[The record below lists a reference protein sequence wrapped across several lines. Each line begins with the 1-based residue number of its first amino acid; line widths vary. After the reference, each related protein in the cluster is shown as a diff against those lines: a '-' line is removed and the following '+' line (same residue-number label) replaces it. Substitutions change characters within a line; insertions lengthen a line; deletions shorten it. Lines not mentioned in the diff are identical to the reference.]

1 LILLASVL
9 KPVDDPRML
18 GKFARTLAAL
28 GARVAVAGRA
38 GAVAASSVPA
48 GISQHPIFGGGRLS
62 LGRLAAQAR
71 YWRLLGQ
78 LRPALVVVHAPE
90 LLPLTL
96 LWQALGHKRQF
107 IYDIREN
114 YALNVSTQ
122 GVYRGLVQRTL
133 ASGLRWVEGLAARR
147 AALTLAEASYAAELP
162 FLQALSPSRV
172 VVLENKYQPAPG
184 EQLPT
189 APRPLPA
196 PDEPLRLLYSGTIS
210 ELNGL
215 RAAVGLAKALHAGW
229 PGGALLTIIGFC
241 QRPEVLAD
249 LARWQA
255 QGLPIK
261 LIGGATAVPH
271 AAIVAEIGRSH
282 LGLALYEPHPSTWR
296 CRPTKLF
303 EYLAH
308 GLPVLVPQN
317 PLWEDIISEHDAG
330 LSGDFSPTQLPA
342 TAAGLLAELCARAQN
357 PAGGFYR
364 YGLPVEAVLWA
375 GEGKK
380 LGLLLE
386 SLGLGPTFAA
396 PFA

>member
-9 KPVDDPRML
+9 KPVDDTRML
-18 GKFARTLAAL
+18 GKFACTLATL

-38 GAVAASSVPA
+38 GAAASPLLA
-48 GISQHPIFGGGRLS
+48 GISQHAIFGGSRLS
-62 LGRLAAQAR
+62 LGRLTAQAR

-78 LRPALVVVHAPE
+78 LRPTLVVVHAPE

-96 LWQALGHKRQF
+96 LWRVLGRQRQF

-122 GVYRGLVQRTL
+122 GVYRGLVQRWL

-147 AALTLAEASYAAELP
+147 AAALTLAEASYAAELP
-162 FLQALSPSRV
+162 FLRLMPPNRV
-172 VVLENKYQPAPG
+172 VVLENKYQPAPN

-196 PDEPLRLLYSGTIS
+196 PNEPLRLLYSGTIS

-215 RAAVGLAKALHAGW
+215 RAAVGLAEALHAGW
-229 PGGALLTIIGFC
+229 LGGAQLSVIGFC
-241 QRPEVLAD
+241 QRPELLAE
-249 LARWQA
+249 LAHWQA
-255 QGLPIK
+255 QGLPIE

-271 AAIVAEIGRSH
+271 AAIVAEISRSH

-296 CRPTKLF
+296 CQPTKLF

-308 GLPVLVPQN
+308 GLPVLIPKN
-317 PLWEDIISEHDAG
+317 PLWEALIFEQDAG
-330 LSGDFSPTQLPA
+330 LSGDFSPAQLPA
-342 TAAGLLAELCARAQN
+342 TAAGLLAELRARAQN

-364 YGLPVEAVLWA
+364 AGLPGEVLWA
-375 GEGKK
+375 SEGKK